1 METSIIREIDKQLV
15 IMVYTDD
22 TGDIPHF
29 HIIDKETSG
38 NTFHACV
45 KIAQAQYFHHTGK
58 ENVLDSTQQESL
70 VKFLTSECDLGI
82 SYWQFLLMTWNTNN
96 ANNKVNIDYNMP
108 DYTSIENS

>member
-1 METSIIREIDKQLV
+1 M
-15 IMVYTDD
+15 YW
-22 TGDIPHF
+22 IP
-29 HIIDKETSG
+29 
-38 NTFHACV
+38 
-45 KIAQAQYFHHTGK
+45 
-58 ENVLDSTQQESL
+58 TQQESL